1 MDGEKLNQDNIN
13 MERVLIVGVDFGRD
27 SINIESSLDELEELV
42 KAAGGM
48 VVSRVVQKRDAIHAA
63 YFMGKG
69 KTEEIKAYCEELDIS
84 TVVFNDEL
92 SGAQLRNLEKII
104 DRKIVDRTNL
114 ILDIF
119 ANRASTK
126 EGKLQVKLAQMKY
139 RLPRLVGLRD
149 YLSREGGGIGTRGP
163 GEQKLETDRRHIL
176 REIDNI
182 EKELET
188 AEKNRSIKRKRREDS
203 NLPIVALVGYTNA
216 GKSTLLNELIEFNNQ
231 EVDSKRVFVKDMLFA
246 TLDTSLRRSKLPNGQ
261 DFLITDTVGFVSKL
275 PTHLIAAFKGT
286 LEEVKYADL
295 LLHVVDASNTDLDIQ
310 IETTMKIL
318 DDLEVLDKPIITV
331 FNKMDKINIEDLFYN
346 NKLTENEI
354 FISARNKGNIEELL
368 NYIEKK
374 LPQEYKEVK
383 LLIPY
388 DEQSILNYFM
398 NNYEVS
404 NLEHK
409 EDGAY
414 IDLSINS
421 IDLLKYKNYI
431 I

>member
-1 MDGEKLNQDNIN
+1 

-48 VVSRVVQKRDAIHAA
+48 VVSRIVQKRDAIHTA

-182 EKELET
+182 EKELKII
-188 AEKNRSIKRKRREDS
+188 EKNRSIKRKRREDS

-231 EVDSKRVFVKDMLFA
+231 EIDSKRVFVKDMLFA

-295 LLHVVDASNTDLDIQ
+295 LLHVVDASNNDLDIQ

-354 FISARNKGNIEELL
+354 FISARDKGNIEELL

-374 LPQEYKEVK
+374 LPQEYKNVK